1 MSTGPMGM
9 IGSIAGTPLA
19 QTKVS
24 QHEGEV
30 PHAPPP
36 TRPGSSA
43 TADVHAAGIGQIEEE
58 LKCGDRDADGRQR
71 WQQRQQEPPSVSQ
84 QSAGPSG
91 VHFPENPTH
100 TDEIGTTLDLSG

>member
-1 MSTGPMGM
+1 MSMGPMGM

-36 TRPGSSA
+36 TRPGSSS

-58 LKCGDRDADGRQR
+58 LI
-71 WQQRQQEPPSVSQ
+71 VNL
-84 QSAGPSG
+84 SG
-91 VHFPENPTH
+91 VCLVMGVSLPAYFNCHFHRTLIMILILENSV
-100 TDEIGTTLDLSG
+100 LL